1 MTLARSFPE
10 KNQTKPKQKP
20 IHGKKIR
27 RNKGKKKTQK
37 PKQQQKPNKQK
48 SCYIPKAILETNMIQ
63 KNKT

>member
-27 RNKGKKKTQK
+27 RNKGKKKPKNLNNNKNQINRRVVIS
-37 PKQQQKPNKQK
+37 PKQF
-48 SCYIPKAILETNMIQ
+48 
-63 KNKT
+63 